1 MPLLSLLL
9 PLGTPLIPFSLPDPN
24 GKIHSSDEFR
34 DRKVL
39 VVMFIC
45 NHCPYVQAV
54 RQRLIDLQA
63 GYDPRDMQLIGINAN
78 DWAQYPDDS
87 PEEMKKA
94 IQELGINF
102 PYLYDESQQI
112 AKAYSAQCTPD
123 IFVFDQERKLAYHG
137 RIDDNWKE
145 ADKVTRHELKEAID
159 ALLRGEKPPEPQHPC
174 MGCSIKWR
182 TEV

>member
-1 MPLLSLLL
+1 MLLHSLLL
-9 PLGTPLIPFSLPDPN
+9 PLGTPLIPFSLPDPD
-24 GKIHSSDEFR
+24 GKLHSTDDYK

-54 RQRLIDLQA
+54 RQRLIDLQE
-63 GYDPRDMQLIGINAN
+63 GYDPKIVQFIGINAN
-78 DWAQYPDDS
+78 DWSEYPDDS

-94 IQELGINF
+94 IQEFGINF
-102 PYLYDESQQI
+102 PYLYDESQQT
-112 AKAYSAQCTPD
+112 ARAYQAQCTPD
-123 IFVFDQERKLAYHG
+123 IFVFDQDRKLAYHG

-145 ADKVTRHELKEAID
+145 VSKVTRRELKEAID
-159 ALLRGEKPPEPQHPC
+159 ALLAGKRPAAEQHPC

-182 TEV
+182 SV